1 MSLLSELQSRG
12 ITIEDLEKAAS
23 VRLFEKAAAAEGV
36 DLNNLPEDQVVSLFE
51 NFTAPSEPTKEAS
64 AMNEEILELFEKT
77 ASSEGIDLDE
87 LADDDL
93 AALFEHYVESV
104 LPEQLAEEEYEE
116 GEKEASADDVLDL
129 FEKTASDEGI
139 DLDEMSDE
147 DLVDLYEHYVE
158 NILPE
163 QLADGLDDEDEEKVA
178 DAQEKLAEAEILG
191 RHMARAYMDEMDKEA
206 LSLSDIKERA
216 RGLKN
221 RVAEEVRVRRGKAT
235 LGDRA
240 RRAGRGYM
248 AALKGTEFRRG
259 AKLHGSGIAKLERK
273 VTKSGPLSR
282 AGKRMMLRGGAKT
295 LAAYAAPAALAGGAA
310 YATRE
315 KRSGFS
321 EEEIEALL
329 LIDENFGEEVAE
341 DVAEKLAFDISQY
354 DERDVDRAMGN
365 LSAARAGELL
375 TGSRFEKMTPGM
387 LDRLRAARGSKNL
400 TDAVRTLRGKNKPG
414 VIRSAFGAKG
424 SSKRMTREARRVLAA
439 RGALGAGVGG
449 ALAAAAGAGYSA
461 GREKRSSA
469 EVEDYALA
477 LLEAAGYDV

>member
-93 AALFEHYVESV
+93 AALFEHYVENV
-104 LPEQLAEEEYEE
+104 LPEQLAEDEYGE

-147 DLVDLYEHYVE
+147 DLVELYEHYVE
-158 NILPE
+158 NVLPK
-163 QLADGLDDEDEEKVA
+163 QLADGLDEEDEEKVA

-206 LSLSDIKERA
+206 LSLSDVKKKA
-216 RGLKN
+216 LGLKN

-273 VTKSGPLSR
+273 ITKSGPLSR

-295 LAAYAAPAALAGGAA
+295 LAAYAAPAALAGGAG
-310 YATRE
+310 YAMS
-315 KRSGFS
+315 KRSGFT

-329 LIDENFGEEVAE
+329 LIDENFGEDVAE
-341 DVAEKLAFDISQY
+341 DVAEKLAFDISQF
-354 DERDVDRAMGN
+354 DERDIDRGMGRV
-365 LSAARAGELL
+365 SAARAGELL

-400 TDAVRTLRGKNKPG
+400 MDAVRTLRGKNKPG

-424 SSKRMTREARRVLAA
+424 SSKRMTREARRILAA

-469 EVEDYALA
+469 EVEDFALA